1 MLRSVENETGEECT
15 EDVDEKNENFS
26 LKSKN
31 IEDNETAITHNLEAV
46 SGRNADFENEW
57 TDCRLETI
65 RVDVLE
71 TNTTVNQEHSEKFCA
86 PKETT
91 NIEQENTKD
100 KTKIDSEKYKLKV
113 LENSKVQNG
122 NGCNKEKCN
131 IFQQNVEECKHVE
144 SRLQTL
150 LLNPKLETPL

>member
-1 MLRSVENETGEECT
+1 MIRSVENEPGEECS
-15 EDVDEKNENFS
+15 EDVDEKTEN

-31 IEDNETAITHNLEAV
+31 IEETAITHNLEAV

-57 TDCRLETI
+57 TDCRSETI

-71 TNTTVNQEHSEKFCA
+71 TSTTVNQEHSEKFCA

-131 IFQQNVEECKHVE
+131 IFQQNVEVCKHVE

>member
-1 MLRSVENETGEECT
+1 MIRSVENEPGEECT
-15 EDVDEKNENFS
+15 EDVDEKTEN

-31 IEDNETAITHNLEAV
+31 IEETAITHNLEAV

-57 TDCRLETI
+57 TDCRSETI

-71 TNTTVNQEHSEKFCA
+71 TSTTVNQEHSEKFCA

-131 IFQQNVEECKHVE
+131 IFQQNVEVCKHVE

>member
-1 MLRSVENETGEECT
+1 MLRSVENEPGEECT
-15 EDVDEKNENFS
+15 EDVDEKTEN

-31 IEDNETAITHNLEAV
+31 IEETAITHNLEAV
-46 SGRNADFENEW
+46 SGRNADFKNEW
-57 TDCRLETI
+57 TDCRSETI

-71 TNTTVNQEHSEKFCA
+71 TSTTVNQEHSEKFCA

-131 IFQQNVEECKHVE
+131 IFQQNVEVCKHVE